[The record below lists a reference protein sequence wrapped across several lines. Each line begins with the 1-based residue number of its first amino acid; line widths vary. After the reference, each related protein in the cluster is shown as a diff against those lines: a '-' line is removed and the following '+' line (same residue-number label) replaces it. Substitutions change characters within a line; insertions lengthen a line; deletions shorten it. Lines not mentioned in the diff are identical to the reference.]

1 MNDKIDFVILWV
13 DGADP
18 QWLEEKNKFSEK
30 KADITDSINRYRD
43 MGTLKYWFRAV
54 EKYTPWVNKIHFV
67 TWGHIPQWLNTA
79 NPKLNIVKHEDF
91 IPKEYLP
98 TFNSNTI
105 ELNLFRIK
113 ELEEKFVLFNDDV
126 FITNYLSPEFFFKN
140 GLPCDFWKENIFKTD
155 DNFFDHIVL
164 NNLFVINKNFDK
176 KKFIKNNFS
185 KVFNLKYGKRNIR
198 YLMLSHWKYF
208 GGFDIPHTANA
219 FLKNTFDEV
228 WNKEYEILNRTS
240 KSKFRSVFDVN
251 QWMIHWWQMLK
262 GNFTVKSNN
271 KVGVYFDL
279 KDDNTELFHC
289 LKSNN
294 SNIVCINDSNLSLNF
309 ENASKELIKIFD
321 EKFPEKSSF
330 EK

>member
-219 FLKNTFDEV
+219 FLKTTFDEV

-294 SNIVCINDSNLSLNF
+294 SNIVCINDSNPNLNF

>member
-208 GGFDIPHTANA
+208 GGFDIPHTTNA